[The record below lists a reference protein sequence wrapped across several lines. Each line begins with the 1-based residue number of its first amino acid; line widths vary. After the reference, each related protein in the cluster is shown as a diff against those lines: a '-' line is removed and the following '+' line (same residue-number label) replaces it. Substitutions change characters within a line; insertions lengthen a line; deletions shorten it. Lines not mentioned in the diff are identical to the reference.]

1 MIEDFNTWSK
11 ANQKFLTNGIQLI
24 NEQIECLYNA
34 DDHAPKPDF
43 HEQFQQLINE
53 HKSFQPM
60 LPFIRLSDKLKLSD
74 FEQAVIL
81 LAAAPEFDSEFGK
94 AAGKNGLSVQPTF
107 SLAFSIFPNQHWDAI
122 TPDAPLRYWQLI
134 RINRAD
140 TLANS
145 LITINEQILH
155 YLTGVKSINEKLK
168 KIFEP
173 VQVDE
178 KLVPSQYE
186 LAELILNTCLQSE
199 VNKQPYIFF
208 LGNQQTDKLKIAA
221 HISAQKAL
229 SLYTLSI
236 YSIPNDVAE
245 ISELTLLWNREAS
258 LNNYALFL
266 DTVDLDMNDK
276 SKVQSVIYFIKNVD
290 GLLIISSNQWVPET
304 GKKLFAFDVQKPI
317 TNEQLILW
325 KQRLGKK
332 INQQSLSGLVSQ
344 FSMSTAT
351 IDKACNELNTVI
363 GERKTSSKKTNLDND
378 LWKICC
384 RLTRPQLGG
393 LAQRIESPTG
403 WDDLV
408 LPALQ
413 KEILKEIAI
422 HVRQRHKVYGTWGFE
437 KKEARGLGITVLFV
451 GESGTGKTMAAE
463 VLANELHLDL
473 YRIDLSNVINKY
485 IGETEKNLKKI
496 FDAAENGG
504 AILLFDEADALFGK
518 RSDVKDS
525 HDRYSNIEVSYLLQR
540 MEAYRGLAILTTNM
554 KNALDK
560 AFMRRIRFVVQ
571 FPFPDLAQRAEI
583 WTKIFPANTP
593 KEGLNMEQLAKLNL
607 SGGNI
612 RNIALNAAFL
622 AAEEE
627 KPVQMSHISQAA
639 KSECIKL
646 ERPFSSLEFR

>member
-1 MIEDFNTWSK
+1 
-11 ANQKFLTNGIQLI
+11 
-24 NEQIECLYNA
+24 
-34 DDHAPKPDF
+34 
-43 HEQFQQLINE
+43 
-53 HKSFQPM
+53 
-60 LPFIRLSDKLKLSD
+60 
-74 FEQAVIL
+74 
-81 LAAAPEFDSEFGK
+81 
-94 AAGKNGLSVQPTF
+94 
-107 SLAFSIFPNQHWDAI
+107 
-122 TPDAPLRYWQLI
+122 
-134 RINRAD
+134 
-140 TLANS
+140 
-145 LITINEQILH
+145 
-155 YLTGVKSINEKLK
+155 
-168 KIFEP
+168 
-173 VQVDE
+173 
-178 KLVPSQYE
+178 
-186 LAELILNTCLQSE
+186 LNTCLQSE
-199 VNKQPYIFF
+199 VDKQPYIFF

-221 HISAQKAL
+221 HISEQKSL
-229 SLYTLSI
+229 YLYTLSI
-236 YSIPNDVAE
+236 YSLPTEVAE
-245 ISELTLLWNREAS
+245 ISDLTLLWNREAS

-266 DTVDLDMNDK
+266 DTADLDMNDK
-276 SKVQSVIYFIKNVD
+276 SKVQSLIYFIKNVD

-304 GKKLFAFDVQKPI
+304 GMKQFAFDVQKPI
-317 TNEQLILW
+317 TDEQLILW
-325 KQRLGKK
+325 TQRLGKTV
-332 INQQSLSGLVSQ
+332 NQQSLSGLVSQ

-363 GERKTSSKKTNLDND
+363 RERKTSSKKTNSDNE

-384 RLTRPQLGG
+384 RLTRPQLDG

-422 HVRQRHKVYGTWGFE
+422 HVRQRNKVYGTWGFE

-554 KNALDK
+554 KSALDK

-583 WTKIFPANTP
+583 WTKIFPSNTP

-622 AAEEE
+622 AAEEDE
-627 KPVQMSHISQAA
+627 PVQMYHISQAA
-639 KSECIKL
+639 KSEYIKL